1 MFLLFNMLKL
11 FWSKLK
17 TTYYILFIVSWL
29 TVLLAWCGWSW
40 SSKNLTIEVSDF
52 TIEYDWNIELKKVYL
67 NNDDLDEIIDLY
79 EEVWENLKY
88 KDSLLIAEKY
98 SHWLW
103 INAFI
108 QQNLDVLEDY
118 DLTINNLRK
127 TQIQFKNDNKK
138 YSSVLVEYE
147 ISEWF
152 IPEVPLLY
160 ISQLFIAKWD
170 NILLVSFTTEDS
182 SSRNNMSNSL
192 KKIK

>member
-1 MFLLFNMLKL
+1 M
-11 FWSKLK
+11 
-17 TTYYILFIVSWL
+17 
-29 TVLLAWCGWSW
+29 
-40 SSKNLTIEVSDF
+40 
-52 TIEYDWNIELKKVYL
+52 

-170 NILLVSFTTEDS
+170 NILLISFTTEDS